1 MTTPTIGAPAAPSA
15 ALRAVLQLYPAG
27 YRRERGE
34 ELAAVFAD
42 TTAHAGRSAVAR
54 EVFDLALYGLRVR
67 AGLTGSTAAGRLL
80 ALVAPMIAGA
90 VAGAALVPWL
100 ADPDRV
106 TFLLTWNDSLSA
118 YAEVF
123 LQPVGAMLLVVAAAL
138 GRWTAARGL
147 ALFLGVLAL
156 GELGGAFVDSRFAD
170 LWWPGY
176 IGMATL
182 PFVFAALL
190 LLAAPADLLPRP
202 SLRSG
207 GLVVAS
213 VVAGALLETAQ
224 RWDDTNFPVDR
235 QWFVLML
242 AAPLVLALT
251 ALRGRRVPA
260 AVGVAVLA
268 VTAPGSLFNIWRES
282 RGISHLAQTAAPVVI
297 VLAMVALVA
306 YGLGRRRPERV
317 GV

>member
-1 MTTPTIGAPAAPSA
+1 MTTPTMVGAPSA

-27 YRRERGE
+27 YRRERGA

-42 TTAHAGRSAVAR
+42 TTARAGRTAVAR

-67 AGLTGSTAAGRLL
+67 VGLTGSSQTGRLL

-100 ADPDRV
+100 ADPDG
-106 TFLLTWNDSLSA
+106 TTHLLSWNHSLGA

-123 LQPVGAMLLVVAAAL
+123 FQPVGAMLLIVAAAL

-147 ALFLGVLAL
+147 ALFLGVMAL
-156 GELGGAFVDSRFAD
+156 GELGGAFVDSHFED

-190 LLAAPADLLPRP
+190 LVAAPKDLLPRL
-202 SLRSG
+202 SVRSA
-207 GLVVAS
+207 GLVLAS
-213 VVAGALLETAQ
+213 VAAGGLLETAQ
-224 RWDDTNFPVDR
+224 RWDDTRFPVEQ

-242 AAPLVLALT
+242 IAPLVLTLT
-251 ALRGRRVPA
+251 ALRGRAVPA

-268 VTAPGSLFNIWRES
+268 LTAPGSLFNIWRES
-282 RGISHLAQTAAPVVI
+282 RGISHLMPTAVPVAI
-297 VLAMVALVA
+297 LLGMVALAA
-306 YGLGRRRPERV
+306 YGLRRRPEQVRA
-317 GV
+317 

>member
-1 MTTPTIGAPAAPSA
+1 MTTPTMGAPSV
-15 ALRAVLQLYPAG
+15 ALRAALQLYPAG

-42 TTAHAGRSAVAR
+42 STAQAGRSAVAR
-54 EVFDLALYGLRVR
+54 EVLELALYGLRVR
-67 AGLTGSTAAGRLL
+67 TGLTGATAAGRLL

-100 ADPDRV
+100 VDPDR
-106 TFLLTWNDSLSA
+106 TTRLLTWNHSLSA

-123 LQPVGAMLLVVAAAL
+123 FQPVGAMLLVVAAAL

-147 ALFLGVLAL
+147 TLFLGVMAL
-156 GELGGAFVDSRFAD
+156 GELGGAFVDSHFED
-170 LWWPGY
+170 VWWPGY

-190 LLAAPADLLPRP
+190 LLAAPTDLLPRP
-202 SLRSG
+202 SLRAAGLVLASVAAG
-207 GLVVAS
+207 GLLAAVQS
-213 VVAGALLETAQ
+213 
-224 RWDDTNFPVDR
+224 WDDTRFPLDQ

-242 AAPLVLALT
+242 VAPLVLMLT
-251 ALRGRRVPA
+251 ALRGRAVPA

-268 VTAPGSLFNIWRES
+268 LTGPGSLFNIWRES
-282 RGISHLAQTAAPVVI
+282 RGISHLVPTAVPVAI
-297 VLAMVALVA
+297 LLAMVTLAA
-306 YGLGRRRPERV
+306 YGLGRRRPEQV
-317 GV
+317 HA